1 MVLSKLIESL
11 AVYLTG
17 KSGDPSEISS
27 ILVLSLLIVSGDKK
41 TEFESRKSVF
51 EKLEYCVFEKP
62 LLINNPSRIARNLEV
77 IFNFDNKIIL
87 FLLGNGFNNMKMSF
101 KIKQKLGSKL
111 FMLNKNYAPIFKRIR
126 TIILVLCFVSCSVV
140 TSFGQ
145 QDSIQSQNFN
155 VKTIVIDAGH
165 GGHDPGCLGSSS
177 QEKHICLSVAL
188 KLGKLI
194 KAYFPSVNV
203 VYTRDKDVFV
213 KLHERANIANRNK
226 ADLFISIHANSA
238 QNKSAYGTETYV
250 MGTKYTDR
258 NLELSKRENS
268 VIFMEKD
275 YEKNYDG
282 YDPNSPMTNILMG
295 LYQQEYLQSSINF
308 ATKVEHQFKTRNN
321 RHSRGVR
328 QRVLLVMYRTTMPS
342 VLIEL
347 GFLTNKSEEELLKDK
362 VGQSETAAAIFRA
375 FAEYKLEMEGH
386 NTSQIIAEEAKL
398 FSQLDSMITN
408 VLKVKIGEEKLNEQL
423 KKVELS
429 KDSVAKV
436 IKIHRAAE
444 AKKEIEKRN
453 PKNNEVLFRVQ
464 ITSSSKKIPLNSRKF
479 KDVKDVFEYKSGEV
493 FKYAVGNC
501 VTQEEAMELQKKVRQ
516 TSFNDAFVVAF
527 YKGNRVSVKKA
538 KELIAQGKQ

>member
-1 MVLSKLIESL
+1 MVFKITQNLGSNLFTPYKKYARTFKRRRVYILLS
-11 AVYLTG
+11 
-17 KSGDPSEISS
+17 
-27 ILVLSLLIVSGDKK
+27 
-41 TEFESRKSVF
+41 
-51 EKLEYCVFEKP
+51 
-62 LLINNPSRIARNLEV
+62 
-77 IFNFDNKIIL
+77 IL
-87 FLLGNGFNNMKMSF
+87 FLFS
-101 KIKQKLGSKL
+101 
-111 FMLNKNYAPIFKRIR
+111 IFKS
-126 TIILVLCFVSCSVV
+126 LGQNDSVE
-140 TSFGQ
+140 SKKF
-145 QDSIQSQNFN
+145 D

-194 KAYFPSVNV
+194 NAYFPDVNV
-203 VYTRDKDVFV
+203 IYTRDKDVFV

-282 YDPNSPMTNILMG
+282 YDPNSPLTNILMG

-347 GFLTNKSEEELLKDK
+347 GFLTNKSEEALLKDK
-362 VGQSETAAAIFRA
+362 VGQAETAAAIFRA
-375 FAEYKLEMEGH
+375 FAEYKREMQGYNPSE
-386 NTSQIIAEEAKL
+386 IIAEEARL
-398 FSQLDSMITN
+398 FSQLDSMIQNILN
-408 VLKVKIGEEKLNEQL
+408 VKLDNEKFNEQQ

-429 KDSVAKV
+429 NDSIAKV
-436 IKIHRAAE
+436 IEIQKAE
-444 AKKEIEKRN
+444 EVKKEIEKRD

-464 ITSSSKKIPLNSRKF
+464 ITSSSKKIPLNSRRF
-479 KDVKDVFEYKSGEV
+479 KDVKDVFEYKSGDV

-501 VTQEEAMELQKKVRQ
+501 VTQEEAIELQKKVRQ

-538 KELIAQGKQ
+538 KELIAEGKQ

>member
-1 MVLSKLIESL
+1 MS
-11 AVYLTG
+11 
-17 KSGDPSEISS
+17 
-27 ILVLSLLIVSGDKK
+27 
-41 TEFESRKSVF
+41 FESGKRVCKELKDS
-51 EKLEYCVFEKP
+51 VFEKP
-62 LLINNPSRIARNLEV
+62 LLINNPSRTARNLEV
-77 IFNFDNKIIL
+77 IFNFDSKIIL
-87 FLLGNGFNNMKMSF
+87 FLFGNCFNNMKMVF
-101 KIKQKLGSKL
+101 KITQKLGSNL
-111 FMLNKNYAPIFKRIR
+111 FIANKNYTRILKRMR
-126 TIILVLCFVSCSVV
+126 VYILISFLCFFSIL

-145 QDSIQSQNFN
+145 KDSTQSQNFN

-194 KAYFPSVNV
+194 KAYFPNVNV
-203 VYTRDKDVFV
+203 IYTRNKDVFV
-213 KLHERANIANRNK
+213 KLHERANIANKNK

-268 VIFMEKD
+268 VILMEKD

-282 YDPNSPMTNILMG
+282 YNPNSPLSNILMG

-347 GFLTNKSEEELLKDK
+347 GFLTNKSEEVLLKDK
-362 VGQSETAAAIFRA
+362 IGQSETAAAVFRA
-375 FAEYKLEMEGH
+375 FVEYKREMEGYH
-386 NTSQIIAEEAKL
+386 PSEIIAEEAKL
-398 FSQLDSMITN
+398 FSQLDSMIINILN
-408 VLKVKIGEEKLNEQL
+408 VKMDEEKSNEQQ
-423 KKVELS
+423 KKIELT

-436 IKIHRAAE
+436 IKIQKAE
-444 AKKEIEKRN
+444 EARKEIEKRN

-501 VTQEEAMELQKKVRQ
+501 VTQEDAIELQKKVRQ

>member
-1 MVLSKLIESL
+1 MSKLIESL

-27 ILVLSLLIVSGDKK
+27 ILVLSLLMVSGDKK
-41 TEFESRKSVF
+41 TEFESRKRVC
-51 EKLEYCVFEKP
+51 EKLEYSVFEKP
-62 LLINNPSRIARNLEV
+62 LLINNPSRTAKNLEV

-87 FLLGNGFNNMKMSF
+87 FLLGNCFNNVKMVF
-101 KIKQKLGSKL
+101 KITQNLGANL
-111 FMLNKNYAPIFKRIR
+111 FIVNKNYTQSVKRGR
-126 TIILVLCFVSCSVV
+126 LSFLIILLLLF
-140 TSFGQ
+140 TNLFSFSQ
-145 QDSIQSQNFN
+145 KDSTRSQNFK
-155 VKTIVIDAGH
+155 VKTVVIDPGH

-177 QEKHICLSVAL
+177 KEKHVCLGIAL

-194 KAYFPSVNV
+194 KTHCPDVKV
-203 VYTRDKDVFV
+203 IYTREKDEFI
-213 KLHERANIANRNK
+213 KLHERANIANKNK

-238 QNKSAYGTETYV
+238 ENKSAYGTETYV

-268 VIFMEKD
+268 VILMEKD
-275 YEKNYDG
+275 YEKNYGG

-308 ATKVEHQFKTRNN
+308 ANKVEHQFSSRNN

-342 VLIEL
+342 VLIEV
-347 GFLTNKSEEELLKDK
+347 GFLSNSKNQALLKEQL
-362 VGQSETAAAIFRA
+362 GQAETAGAIFRA
-375 FAEYKLEMEGH
+375 FVEYKREMEGV
-386 NTSQIIAEEAKL
+386 SSSEIISEEAKL
-398 FSQLDSMITN
+398 FAGWDSTLIN
-408 VLKVKIGEEKLNEQL
+408 VLNIKMNQDKVIELQ

-436 IKIHRAAE
+436 VQTYKTEE
-444 AKKEIEKRN
+444 AKKESEKRN

-479 KDVKDVFEYKSGEV
+479 KDVKDVFEYKTGDV

-501 VTQEEAMELQKKVRQ
+501 VTQEEAIELQKKVRQ
-516 TSFNDAFVVAF
+516 TSFSDAFVVAF
-527 YKGNRVSVKKA
+527 YKGERVSVKKA

>member
-1 MVLSKLIESL
+1 MLSKSIESL

-17 KSGDPSEISS
+17 KSGAPSDISS
-27 ILVLSLLIVSGDKK
+27 TKTVSLITLSANKLTS
-41 TEFESRKSVF
+41 FESGKMDSK
-51 EKLEYCVFEKP
+51 ELKDSVFEKP
-62 LLINNPSRIARNLEV
+62 LLINNPSRTARNLEV

-238 QNKSAYGTETYV
+238 QNKLAYGTETYV

>member
-1 MVLSKLIESL
+1 MV
-11 AVYLTG
+11 
-17 KSGDPSEISS
+17 
-27 ILVLSLLIVSGDKK
+27 
-41 TEFESRKSVF
+41 
-51 EKLEYCVFEKP
+51 
-62 LLINNPSRIARNLEV
+62 
-77 IFNFDNKIIL
+77 
-87 FLLGNGFNNMKMSF
+87 F
-101 KIKQKLGSKL
+101 KITQKLGSNL
-111 FMLNKNYAPIFKRIR
+111 FIANKNYTRILKRMR
-126 TIILVLCFVSCSVV
+126 VYILISFLCFFSIL

-145 QDSIQSQNFN
+145 KDSTQSQNFN

-203 VYTRDKDVFV
+203 IYTRDKDVFV
-213 KLHERANIANRNK
+213 KLHERANIANKNK

-268 VIFMEKD
+268 VILMEKD

-282 YDPNSPMTNILMG
+282 YNPNSPLSNILMG

-308 ATKVEHQFKTRNN
+308 ATKVEYQFKTRNN

-347 GFLTNKSEEELLKDK
+347 GFLTNKSEEVLLKDK
-362 VGQSETAAAIFRA
+362 IGQSETAAAVFRA
-375 FAEYKLEMEGH
+375 FVEYKREMEGYH
-386 NTSQIIAEEAKL
+386 PSEIIAEEAKL
-398 FSQLDSMITN
+398 FSQLDSMIIN
-408 VLKVKIGEEKLNEQL
+408 VLNVKMDQEKSNEQQ
-423 KKVELS
+423 KKIELT

-436 IKIHRAAE
+436 IKIQKAE
-444 AKKEIEKRN
+444 EARKEIEKRN

-501 VTQEEAMELQKKVRQ
+501 VTQEEAIELQKKVRQ

>member
-1 MVLSKLIESL
+1 MKMVL
-11 AVYLTG
+11 
-17 KSGDPSEISS
+17 
-27 ILVLSLLIVSGDKK
+27 
-41 TEFESRKSVF
+41 
-51 EKLEYCVFEKP
+51 
-62 LLINNPSRIARNLEV
+62 
-77 IFNFDNKIIL
+77 KIT
-87 FLLGNGFNNMKMSF
+87 
-101 KIKQKLGSKL
+101 QKLGSNL
-111 FMLNKNYAPIFKRIR
+111 FTRVKNYTQILKRIR
-126 TIILVLCFVSCSVV
+126 LCILVSCLYFFSALI
-140 TSFGQ
+140 SFGQ
-145 QDSIQSQNFN
+145 KDSAKSQNFN

-194 KAYFPSVNV
+194 NAYFPSVDV
-203 VYTRDKDVFV
+203 IYTRDKDVFV
-213 KLHERANIANRNK
+213 KLHERANIANKNK

-238 QNKSAYGTETYV
+238 ENKSAYGTETYV

-268 VIFMEKD
+268 VILLEKD
-275 YEKNYDG
+275 YKKNYDG
-282 YDPNSPMTNILMG
+282 YDPNSPLSNILMG

-347 GFLTNKSEEELLKDK
+347 GFLTNKSEEILLKDK
-362 VGQSETAAAIFRA
+362 IGQSETAAAVFRA
-375 FAEYKLEMEGH
+375 FVEYKREMEGYH
-386 NTSQIIAEEAKL
+386 PSEIIAEEAKL
-398 FSQLDSMITN
+398 FSQLDSMISN
-408 VLKVKIGEEKLNEQL
+408 VLKVKMNKEKVNEQQR
-423 KKVELS
+423 KIES
-429 KDSVAKV
+429 TKDSIAKV
-436 IKIHRAAE
+436 IKIQKAE
-444 AKKEIEKRN
+444 ETRNEIEKRN

-479 KDVKDVFEYKSGEV
+479 KDLTDVFEYKSGEV

-501 VTQEEAMELQKKVRQ
+501 VTQEEAIELQKKVRQ

-527 YKGNRVSVKKA
+527 YKGKRVSVKKA

>member
-1 MVLSKLIESL
+1 MKMVL
-11 AVYLTG
+11 
-17 KSGDPSEISS
+17 
-27 ILVLSLLIVSGDKK
+27 
-41 TEFESRKSVF
+41 
-51 EKLEYCVFEKP
+51 
-62 LLINNPSRIARNLEV
+62 
-77 IFNFDNKIIL
+77 KIT
-87 FLLGNGFNNMKMSF
+87 
-101 KIKQKLGSKL
+101 QKLGSNL
-111 FMLNKNYAPIFKRIR
+111 FTRVKNYTQILKRIR
-126 TIILVLCFVSCSVV
+126 LCILVSCLYFFSALI
-140 TSFGQ
+140 SFGQ
-145 QDSIQSQNFN
+145 KDSAKSQNFN

-194 KAYFPSVNV
+194 KAYFPSVDV
-203 VYTRDKDVFV
+203 IYTRDKDVFV
-213 KLHERANIANRNK
+213 KLHERANIANKNK

-238 QNKSAYGTETYV
+238 ENKSAYGTETYV

-268 VIFMEKD
+268 VILLEKD
-275 YEKNYDG
+275 YKKNYDG
-282 YDPNSPMTNILMG
+282 YDPNSPLSNILMG

-347 GFLTNKSEEELLKDK
+347 GFLTNKSEEILLKDK
-362 VGQSETAAAIFRA
+362 IGQSETAAAVFRA
-375 FAEYKLEMEGH
+375 FVEYKREMEGYH
-386 NTSQIIAEEAKL
+386 PSEIIAEEAKL
-398 FSQLDSMITN
+398 FSQLDSMISN
-408 VLKVKIGEEKLNEQL
+408 VLKVKMNKEKVNEQQR
-423 KKVELS
+423 KIES
-429 KDSVAKV
+429 TKDSIAKV
-436 IKIHRAAE
+436 IKIQKAE
-444 AKKEIEKRN
+444 ETRNEIEKRN

-479 KDVKDVFEYKSGEV
+479 KDLTDVFEYKSGEV

-501 VTQEEAMELQKKVRQ
+501 VTQEEAIELQKKVRQ

-527 YKGNRVSVKKA
+527 YKGKRVSVKKA

>member
-1 MVLSKLIESL
+1 
-11 AVYLTG
+11 
-17 KSGDPSEISS
+17 
-27 ILVLSLLIVSGDKK
+27 
-41 TEFESRKSVF
+41 
-51 EKLEYCVFEKP
+51 
-62 LLINNPSRIARNLEV
+62 LLINNPSRTAKNLEV

-87 FLLGNGFNNMKMSF
+87 FLLGNCFNNVKMVF
-101 KIKQKLGSKL
+101 KITQNLGANL
-111 FMLNKNYAPIFKRIR
+111 FIVNKNYTQSVKRGR
-126 TIILVLCFVSCSVV
+126 LSFLIILLLLF
-140 TSFGQ
+140 TNLFSFSQ
-145 QDSIQSQNFN
+145 KDSTRSQNFK
-155 VKTIVIDAGH
+155 VKTVVIDPGH

-177 QEKHICLSVAL
+177 KEKHVCLGIAL

-194 KAYFPSVNV
+194 KTHCPDVKV
-203 VYTRDKDVFV
+203 IYTREKDEFI
-213 KLHERANIANRNK
+213 KLHERANIANKNK

-238 QNKSAYGTETYV
+238 ENKSAYGTETYV

-268 VIFMEKD
+268 VILMEKD
-275 YEKNYDG
+275 YEKNYGG

-308 ATKVEHQFKTRNN
+308 ANKVEHQFSSRNN

-342 VLIEL
+342 VLIEV
-347 GFLTNKSEEELLKDK
+347 GFLSNSKNQALLKEQL
-362 VGQSETAAAIFRA
+362 GQAETAGAIFRA
-375 FAEYKLEMEGH
+375 FVEYKREMEGV
-386 NTSQIIAEEAKL
+386 SSSEIISEEAKL
-398 FSQLDSMITN
+398 FAGWDSTLIN
-408 VLKVKIGEEKLNEQL
+408 VLNIKMNQDKVIELQ

-436 IKIHRAAE
+436 VQTYKTEE
-444 AKKEIEKRN
+444 AKKESEKRN

-479 KDVKDVFEYKSGEV
+479 KDVKDVFEYKTGDV

-501 VTQEEAMELQKKVRQ
+501 VTQEEAIELQKKVRQ
-516 TSFNDAFVVAF
+516 TSFSDAFVVAF
-527 YKGNRVSVKKA
+527 YKGERVSVKKA

>member
-1 MVLSKLIESL
+1 MV
-11 AVYLTG
+11 
-17 KSGDPSEISS
+17 
-27 ILVLSLLIVSGDKK
+27 
-41 TEFESRKSVF
+41 
-51 EKLEYCVFEKP
+51 
-62 LLINNPSRIARNLEV
+62 
-77 IFNFDNKIIL
+77 
-87 FLLGNGFNNMKMSF
+87 F
-101 KIKQKLGSKL
+101 KITQKLGSNL
-111 FMLNKNYAPIFKRIR
+111 FIANKNYTRILKRMRVYIFISF
-126 TIILVLCFVSCSVV
+126 LCFFSIL

-145 QDSIQSQNFN
+145 KDSTQSQNFN

-203 VYTRDKDVFV
+203 IYTRNKDVFV
-213 KLHERANIANRNK
+213 KLHERANIANKNK

-268 VIFMEKD
+268 VILMEKD

-282 YDPNSPMTNILMG
+282 YNPNSPLSNILMG

-347 GFLTNKSEEELLKDK
+347 GFLTNKSEEVLLKDK
-362 VGQSETAAAIFRA
+362 IGQSETAAAVFRA
-375 FAEYKLEMEGH
+375 FVEYKREMEGYH
-386 NTSQIIAEEAKL
+386 PSEIIAEEAKL
-398 FSQLDSMITN
+398 FSQLDSMIIN
-408 VLKVKIGEEKLNEQL
+408 VLNVKMDEEKSNEQQ
-423 KKVELS
+423 KKIELT

-436 IKIHRAAE
+436 IKIQKAE
-444 AKKEIEKRN
+444 EARKEIEKRN

-501 VTQEEAMELQKKVRQ
+501 VTQEDAIELQKKVRQ

>member
-1 MVLSKLIESL
+1 MESL

-17 KSGDPSEISS
+17 KSGAPSDISS
-27 ILVLSLLIVSGDKK
+27 IITVSLGTLSADKFIS
-41 TEFESRKSVF
+41 FESGKRVCKELKDS
-51 EKLEYCVFEKP
+51 VFEKP
-62 LLINNPSRIARNLEV
+62 LLINNPSRTARNLEV

-101 KIKQKLGSKL
+101 KIKQKLGSNL
-111 FMLNKNYAPIFKRIR
+111 FMQDKNYAQIFKRIR
-126 TIILVLCFVSCSVV
+126 TVILIFFFFSCSVL

-145 QDSIQSQNFN
+145 KDSIQSQNFN

-203 VYTRDKDVFV
+203 IYTRDKDVFV

-238 QNKSAYGTETYV
+238 QNKLAYGTETYV

-268 VIFMEKD
+268 VILMEKD

-375 FAEYKLEMEGH
+375 FAEYKLEMEGY
-386 NTSQIIAEEAKL
+386 NPSQIIAKEAKL

-408 VLKVKIGEEKLNEQL
+408 ILKVKIGEEKVNEQL
-423 KKVELS
+423 KKIELS

-436 IKIHRAAE
+436 IKIHKAEE

>member
-1 MVLSKLIESL
+1 MS
-11 AVYLTG
+11 
-17 KSGDPSEISS
+17 
-27 ILVLSLLIVSGDKK
+27 
-41 TEFESRKSVF
+41 FESGKRVCKELKDS
-51 EKLEYCVFEKP
+51 VFEKP
-62 LLINNPSRIARNLEV
+62 LLINNPSRTARNLEV
-77 IFNFDNKIIL
+77 IFNFDSKIIL
-87 FLLGNGFNNMKMSF
+87 FLFGNCFNNMKMVF
-101 KIKQKLGSKL
+101 KITQKLGSNL
-111 FMLNKNYAPIFKRIR
+111 FIANKNYTRILKRMR
-126 TIILVLCFVSCSVV
+126 VYILISFLCFFSIL

-145 QDSIQSQNFN
+145 KDSTQSQNFN

-194 KAYFPSVNV
+194 KAYFPNVNV
-203 VYTRDKDVFV
+203 IYTRNKDVFV
-213 KLHERANIANRNK
+213 KLHERANIANKNK

-268 VIFMEKD
+268 VILMEKD

-282 YDPNSPMTNILMG
+282 YNPNSPLSNILMG

-347 GFLTNKSEEELLKDK
+347 GFLTNKSEEVSLKDK
-362 VGQSETAAAIFRA
+362 IGQSETAAAVFRA
-375 FAEYKLEMEGH
+375 FVEYKREMEGYH
-386 NTSQIIAEEAKL
+386 PSEIIAEEAKL
-398 FSQLDSMITN
+398 FSQLDSMIINILN
-408 VLKVKIGEEKLNEQL
+408 VKMDEEKSNEQQ
-423 KKVELS
+423 KKIELT

-436 IKIHRAAE
+436 IKIQKAE
-444 AKKEIEKRN
+444 EARKEIEKRN

-501 VTQEEAMELQKKVRQ
+501 VTQEDAIELQKKVRQ

>member
-1 MVLSKLIESL
+1 MVFKITQNLGSNLFTSDKNYVP
-11 AVYLTG
+11 AVELRRVY
-17 KSGDPSEISS
+17 IF
-27 ILVLSLLIVSGDKK
+27 VS
-41 TEFESRKSVF
+41 F
-51 EKLEYCVFEKP
+51 
-62 LLINNPSRIARNLEV
+62 
-77 IFNFDNKIIL
+77 L
-87 FLLGNGFNNMKMSF
+87 FLLCT
-101 KIKQKLGSKL
+101 L
-111 FMLNKNYAPIFKRIR
+111 R
-126 TIILVLCFVSCSVV
+126 
-140 TSFGQ
+140 SFGQ
-145 QDSIQSQNFN
+145 KKSVQSTNFN
-155 VKTIVIDAGH
+155 VQKIVIDAGH

-177 QEKHICLSVAL
+177 QEKHICLGVAL

-203 VYTRDKDVFV
+203 IYTRDKDVFV

-275 YEKNYDG
+275 YKKNYDG
-282 YDPNSPMTNILMG
+282 YDPNSPLTNILMG

-375 FAEYKLEMEGH
+375 FAEYKLEMEGY
-386 NTSQIIAEEAKL
+386 NPSQIIAKEAKL

-408 VLKVKIGEEKLNEQL
+408 ILKVKIGEKKVNEQL

-436 IKIHRAAE
+436 IKIQRAEE

-479 KDVKDVFEYKSGEV
+479 KGVKDVFEYKSGEV

-501 VTQEEAMELQKKVRQ
+501 VTQKEALELQKKVRQ

>member
-1 MVLSKLIESL
+1 MLSKSIESL

-17 KSGDPSEISS
+17 KSGAPSDISS
-27 ILVLSLLIVSGDKK
+27 IITVSLGTLSTDKLMS
-41 TEFESRKSVF
+41 FESGKRVCKELKDS
-51 EKLEYCVFEKP
+51 VFEKP
-62 LLINNPSRIARNLEV
+62 LLINNPSRTARNLEV
-77 IFNFDNKIIL
+77 IFNFDSKIIL
-87 FLLGNGFNNMKMSF
+87 FLFGNCFNNMKMVF
-101 KIKQKLGSKL
+101 KITQKLGSNL
-111 FMLNKNYAPIFKRIR
+111 FIANKNYTRILKRMR
-126 TIILVLCFVSCSVV
+126 VYILISFLCFFSIL

-145 QDSIQSQNFN
+145 KDSTQSQNFN

-203 VYTRDKDVFV
+203 IYTRNKDVFV
-213 KLHERANIANRNK
+213 KLHERANIANKNK

-268 VIFMEKD
+268 VILMEKD

-282 YDPNSPMTNILMG
+282 YNPNSPLSNILMG

-347 GFLTNKSEEELLKDK
+347 GFLTNKSEEVLLKDK
-362 VGQSETAAAIFRA
+362 IGQSETAAAVFRA
-375 FAEYKLEMEGH
+375 FVEYKREMEGYH
-386 NTSQIIAEEAKL
+386 PSEIIAEEAKL
-398 FSQLDSMITN
+398 FSQLDSMIINILN
-408 VLKVKIGEEKLNEQL
+408 VKMDQEKSNEQQ
-423 KKVELS
+423 KKIELT
-429 KDSVAKV
+429 KDSIAKV
-436 IKIHRAAE
+436 IKIQKAE
-444 AKKEIEKRN
+444 EARKEIEKRN

-501 VTQEEAMELQKKVRQ
+501 VTQEEAIELQKKVRQ

>member
-1 MVLSKLIESL
+1 MS
-11 AVYLTG
+11 
-17 KSGDPSEISS
+17 
-27 ILVLSLLIVSGDKK
+27 
-41 TEFESRKSVF
+41 FESGKRVCKELKDS
-51 EKLEYCVFEKP
+51 VFEKP
-62 LLINNPSRIARNLEV
+62 LLINNPSRTARNLEV
-77 IFNFDNKIIL
+77 IFNFDSKIIL
-87 FLLGNGFNNMKMSF
+87 FLFGNCFNNMKMVF
-101 KIKQKLGSKL
+101 KITQKLGSNL
-111 FMLNKNYAPIFKRIR
+111 FIANKNYTQILKRMR
-126 TIILVLCFVSCSVV
+126 VYILISFLCFFSIL

-145 QDSIQSQNFN
+145 KDSAQSQNFN
-155 VKTIVIDAGH
+155 VNTIVIDAGH

-203 VYTRDKDVFV
+203 IYTRDKDVFV
-213 KLHERANIANRNK
+213 KLHERANIANKNK

-268 VIFMEKD
+268 VILMEKD

-282 YDPNSPMTNILMG
+282 YNPNSPLSNILMG

-347 GFLTNKSEEELLKDK
+347 GFLTNKSEEVLLKDK
-362 VGQSETAAAIFRA
+362 IGQSETAAAVFRA
-375 FAEYKLEMEGH
+375 FVEYKREMEGYH
-386 NTSQIIAEEAKL
+386 PSEIIAEEAKL
-398 FSQLDSMITN
+398 FSQLDSMIIN
-408 VLKVKIGEEKLNEQL
+408 VLNVKMDEEKSNEQQ
-423 KKVELS
+423 KKIELT

-436 IKIHRAAE
+436 IKIQKAE
-444 AKKEIEKRN
+444 EARKEIEKRN

-501 VTQEEAMELQKKVRQ
+501 VTQEDAIELQKKVRQ

>member
-1 MVLSKLIESL
+1 MVFKITQNLGSSLKLLYKNYTQLNKRVSKF
-11 AVYLTG
+11 V
-17 KSGDPSEISS
+17 
-27 ILVLSLLIVSGDKK
+27 LVLVFVFFRILTCFSQ
-41 TEFESRKSVF
+41 TELSNSKS
-51 EKLEYCVFEKP
+51 
-62 LLINNPSRIARNLEV
+62 
-77 IFNFDNKIIL
+77 
-87 FLLGNGFNNMKMSF
+87 
-101 KIKQKLGSKL
+101 
-111 FMLNKNYAPIFKRIR
+111 
-126 TIILVLCFVSCSVV
+126 
-140 TSFGQ
+140 
-145 QDSIQSQNFN
+145 FN
-155 VKTIVIDAGH
+155 VKTIVLDAGH

-194 KAYFPSVNV
+194 NAYFPSVNV
-203 VYTRDKDVFV
+203 IYTRDKDVFV

-268 VIFMEKD
+268 VILLEKD

-282 YDPNSPMTNILMG
+282 YNPNSPMTNILLG

-342 VLIEL
+342 TLIEL
-347 GFLTNKSEEELLKDK
+347 GFLTNKSEEILLKDQI
-362 VGQSETAAAIFRA
+362 GQSETAAAIFRA
-375 FAEYKLEMEGH
+375 FVEYKREMEGYKP
-386 NTSQIIAEEAKL
+386 SQIVAEEALL
-398 FSQLDSMITN
+398 FSQLDSMIIN
-408 VLKVKIGEEKLNEQL
+408 VLNVKIGEEKVNEQQ
-423 KKVELS
+423 KKVSLS

-436 IKIHRAAE
+436 IEIHKIEE
-444 AKKEIEKRN
+444 AKKEIEKTN

-464 ITSSSKKIPLNSRKF
+464 ITSSSKKIPLNSQKF
-479 KDVKDVFEYKSGEV
+479 KDVKDVFEYKTNDV

-501 VTQEEAMELQKKVRQ
+501 VTQEEAIELQKKVRQ

>member
-1 MVLSKLIESL
+1 MV
-11 AVYLTG
+11 
-17 KSGDPSEISS
+17 
-27 ILVLSLLIVSGDKK
+27 
-41 TEFESRKSVF
+41 
-51 EKLEYCVFEKP
+51 
-62 LLINNPSRIARNLEV
+62 
-77 IFNFDNKIIL
+77 
-87 FLLGNGFNNMKMSF
+87 F
-101 KIKQKLGSKL
+101 KITQKLGSNL
-111 FMLNKNYAPIFKRIR
+111 FIANKNYTRILKRMR
-126 TIILVLCFVSCSVV
+126 VYILISFLCFFSIL

-145 QDSIQSQNFN
+145 KDSTQSQNFN

-203 VYTRDKDVFV
+203 IYTRNKDVFV
-213 KLHERANIANRNK
+213 KLHERANIANKNK

-268 VIFMEKD
+268 VILMEKD

-282 YDPNSPMTNILMG
+282 YNPNSPLSNILMG

-347 GFLTNKSEEELLKDK
+347 GFLTNKSEEVLLKDK
-362 VGQSETAAAIFRA
+362 IGQSETAAAVFRA
-375 FAEYKLEMEGH
+375 FVEYKREMEGYH
-386 NTSQIIAEEAKL
+386 PSEIIAEEAKL
-398 FSQLDSMITN
+398 FSQLDSMIINILN
-408 VLKVKIGEEKLNEQL
+408 VKMDQEKSNEQQ
-423 KKVELS
+423 KKIELT
-429 KDSVAKV
+429 KDSIAKV
-436 IKIHRAAE
+436 IKIQKAE
-444 AKKEIEKRN
+444 EARKEIEKRN

-501 VTQEEAMELQKKVRQ
+501 VTQEEAIELQKKVRQ

>member
-1 MVLSKLIESL
+1 MV
-11 AVYLTG
+11 
-17 KSGDPSEISS
+17 
-27 ILVLSLLIVSGDKK
+27 
-41 TEFESRKSVF
+41 
-51 EKLEYCVFEKP
+51 
-62 LLINNPSRIARNLEV
+62 
-77 IFNFDNKIIL
+77 
-87 FLLGNGFNNMKMSF
+87 F
-101 KIKQKLGSKL
+101 KITQKLGSNL
-111 FMLNKNYAPIFKRIR
+111 FIANKNYTQILKRMR
-126 TIILVLCFVSCSVV
+126 VYILISFLCFFSIL

-145 QDSIQSQNFN
+145 KDSTQSQNFN

-203 VYTRDKDVFV
+203 IYTRNKDVFV
-213 KLHERANIANRNK
+213 KLHERANIANKNK

-268 VIFMEKD
+268 VILMEKD

-282 YDPNSPMTNILMG
+282 YNPNSPLSNILMG

-347 GFLTNKSEEELLKDK
+347 GFLTNKSEEVLLKDK
-362 VGQSETAAAIFRA
+362 IGQSETAAAVFRA
-375 FAEYKLEMEGH
+375 FVEYKREMEGYH
-386 NTSQIIAEEAKL
+386 PSEIIAEEAKL
-398 FSQLDSMITN
+398 FSQLDSMIINILN
-408 VLKVKIGEEKLNEQL
+408 VKMDQEKSNEQQ
-423 KKVELS
+423 KKIELT
-429 KDSVAKV
+429 KDSIAKV
-436 IKIHRAAE
+436 IKIQKAE
-444 AKKEIEKRN
+444 EARKEIEKRN

-501 VTQEEAMELQKKVRQ
+501 VTQEEAIELQKKVRQ